1 MGYVY
6 KITNNVNGKI
16 YIGQTRVT
24 EPQRWQQ
31 HIWHAYNDSDNDSLL
46 LCRAIKKYGK
56 ENFTRTILEECDNQF
71 LNEREKYWINYFD
84 STNHDIGYN
93 VAEGGKGHLKYS
105 NEEIVKAYTDFGS
118 ITKASKAIGMSR
130 EQMSIR
136 LQAMGIQTTREI
148 PVCQYDLQG
157 NFIKEYST
165 MADAA
170 KETNTPIYHIR
181 EQGVYNKF
189 LWLYKNNTQTPKER
203 LNQLS
208 NLVHNLLDI
217 QQYNEFGELVAEF
230 SNAAEA
236 SRKTG
241 INISSIKAAS
251 DGKQVSAGGFLWVRV
266 YGGLSLE
273 ETLNKYLLSSSCCKI
288 EEIDINGQVINTFD
302 SCNKAEKFYGYGG
315 NSIKPV
321 CDGKR
326 KTARGKTFRWQNPL
340 KRRLLGLE

>member
-1 MGYVY
+1 MGYIY

-31 HIWHAYNDSDNDSLL
+31 HVWHAYNDSDNDSLL
-46 LCRAIKKYGK
+46 LCRAIRKYGK
-56 ENFTRTILEECDNQF
+56 ENFTRTIVEECDNWF
-71 LNEREKYWINYFD
+71 LNEREKYWINYFN
-84 STNHDIGYN
+84 STNHEIGYN
-93 VAEGGKGHLKYS
+93 VVEGGEGHSKYS
-105 NEEIVKAYTDFGS
+105 NEEIIKAYTDCIS
-118 ITKASKAIGMSR
+118 ITKASEAIGMSR
-130 EQMSIR
+130 EQMSRR

-165 MADAA
+165 MAEAA
-170 KETNTPIYHIR
+170 KETNTPLYHIR
-181 EQGVYNKF
+181 EQSVYNKF
-189 LWLYKNNTQTPKER
+189 LWLHKNNTQSPQER

-208 NLVHNLLDI
+208 NLTHDLLVI
-217 QQYNEFGELVAEF
+217 QQYNEFGELIAEF
-230 SNAAEA
+230 SNAADA
-236 SRKTG
+236 SKETG
-241 INISSIKAAS
+241 INISSIKAAYS
-251 DGKQVSAGGFLWVRV
+251 GKQVSAGGFLWVRI

-288 EEIDINGQVINTFD
+288 EEVDAEGNIINKFD

-326 KTARGKTFRWQNPL
+326 KATRGKFFRWQNPL
-340 KRRLLGLE
+340 KRKLLGLE

>member
-93 VAEGGKGHLKYS
+93 VAEGGKGHSKYS

-118 ITKASKAIGMSR
+118 ITKASEAIGMSR

-189 LWLYKNNTQTPKER
+189 LWLYKNNTQTPEER

-251 DGKQVSAGGFLWVRV
+251 NGKQVSAGGFLWVRV

-340 KRRLLGLE
+340 KRRLLELE

>member
-1 MGYVY
+1 MGYIY
-6 KITNNVNGKI
+6 KITNNINGKI

-31 HIWHAYNDSDNDSLL
+31 HVWHAYNDSDNDSLL

-56 ENFTRTILEECDNQF
+56 ENFTRTIVEECDNWF
-71 LNEREKYWINYFD
+71 LNEREKYWINYFN
-84 STNHDIGYN
+84 STNHEIGYN
-93 VAEGGKGHLKYS
+93 VVEGGEGHSKYS
-105 NEEIVKAYTDFGS
+105 NEEIIKAYKDYGS
-118 ITKASKAIGMSR
+118 ITKASEAIGMSR
-130 EQMSIR
+130 EQMSKR

-148 PVCQYDLQG
+148 SVCQYDLQG

-165 MADAA
+165 MAEAA
-170 KETNTPIYHIR
+170 KETNTPLYHIR

-203 LNQLS
+203 LSQLS

-217 QQYNEFGELVAEF
+217 QQYDEFGELIAEF
-230 SNAAEA
+230 SNASEA
-236 SRKTG
+236 SKVTG
-241 INISSIKAAS
+241 INLSSIKAAS
-251 DGKQVSAGGFLWVRV
+251 DGRQVSAGGFLWVRV
-266 YGGLSLE
+266 YGGISLE

-288 EEIDINGQVINTFD
+288 EEVDINGQVINTFD
-302 SCNKAEKFYGYGG
+302 SCNKAERFYGYGS

-326 KTARGKTFRWQNPL
+326 KSTKDKIFRWQNPL
-340 KRRLLGLE
+340 KRTLLGLE

>member
-31 HIWHAYNDSDNDSLL
+31 HIWHAYNDSDNDSPL

-71 LNEREKYWINYFD
+71 LNEREKHWINYFD

-93 VAEGGKGHLKYS
+93 VAEGGEGHLKYS
-105 NEEIVKAYTDFGS
+105 NEEIVKAYADFGS
-118 ITKASKAIGMSR
+118 IAKASEAIGMSR

-170 KETNTPIYHIR
+170 KETNTPLYHIR

-189 LWLYKNNTQTPKER
+189 LWLHKNNTQTPKER

-241 INISSIKAAS
+241 INISNIKAAS